1 MRIMNL
7 SLPALALVASSVAAQ
22 KVAIDPEHVAI
33 TEPVEGSSIPVEL
46 MYVGTRDGLYTAIG
60 LRKPAGDGPFP
71 IVLFASGNGG
81 GGMGY
86 IVDVTQN
93 QSWTQEQF
101 LAAGYAVAWLRY
113 RTEVDS
119 GYNKGGKLVV
129 GKRTG
134 RDLMNRG
141 VLEYEDVISVIDYVK
156 ALPYIDPDRVG
167 YFGMSHGGEMA
178 FKIATEYHGLRAA
191 IASEPA
197 THEYLAVAPDNTAH
211 VDEKTGTVDV
221 EHMLMRESDK
231 VRARVDMNIARARI
245 GAITTPI
252 FVQGRNSDE
261 LEGLFKV
268 TYDLLR
274 EAGKETQWKTYEHDE
289 HGFVLVKRNA
299 KGKYAPDAVQREAVA
314 DSLAWFDRYM
324 KSDTQ
329 PVTGSAIEYDQPFY
343 ND

>member
-1 MRIMNL
+1 MRIISL
-7 SLPALALVASSVAAQ
+7 SVLGLILIAARPASAQ
-22 KVAIDPEHVAI
+22 LDPEHVAI
-33 TEPVEGSSIPVEL
+33 VEPVKGSDIPVSL
-46 MYVGTRDGLYTAIG
+46 MYVETIDGLYTAIG

-86 IVDVTQN
+86 IRDVTQN

-113 RTEVDS
+113 RSEIDS

-129 GKRTG
+129 SKRTG

-141 VLEYEDVISVIDYVK
+141 VLEYEDAIAIIEYVK
-156 ALPYIDPDRVG
+156 TLPYIDPERVG

-178 FKIATEYHGLRAA
+178 LKIASEYNGLRAA

-197 THEYLAVAPDNTAH
+197 THEYLALRPDDTAH
-211 VDEKTGTVDV
+211 VDEKTGMMDI
-221 EHMLMRESDK
+221 ENMLMRETDK
-231 VRARVDMNIARARI
+231 VRSRIDMDVARTRI
-245 GAITTPI
+245 GSIYTPI
-252 FVQGRNSDE
+252 FVQGRDSDE
-261 LEGLFKV
+261 LQGVFKV

-274 EAGKETQWKTYEHDE
+274 EAGKQTQWKTYEHDE
-289 HGFVLVKRNA
+289 HGFSLVKRNA
-299 KGKYAPDAVQREAVA
+299 RGVYAPDDVQREAVA
-314 DSLAWFDRYM
+314 DSIAWFDRYM
-324 KSDTQ
+324 KEDAA
-329 PVTGSAIEYDQPFY
+329 PVTGSGIEYNQPFY